1 MTQTYNR
8 RPRTFLP
15 EDFKIEDYD
24 SLKPYLDRLLEKDS
38 DSLEAL
44 KNWLEEQSEVDAYV
58 NEEMAWR
65 YINYTRFTDNETY
78 ADAYSYFVK
87 EIQPELVKKEHEINK
102 KLVSN
107 PWFTQLPNDPLIN
120 FKKKAQLSLD
130 LYREEN
136 IPLEVQQTNLSQKY
150 ASIIGAMS
158 VEHNGDELTMPQ
170 ASKLLQEQDRSL
182 RKDIYEKI
190 NHRRLVDKDPLDT
203 LFNELIW
210 LRNEQAKNCGFD
222 NYRDF
227 KHAALGRFD
236 YSVEDVM
243 EFHEAIA
250 KVAVPLQGE
259 LQLKRKEKLGLS
271 ELKPYDGSVN
281 IYDSTPLKPF
291 ETGEE
296 LLDKSIQCFE
306 RIDPFFGETL
316 KVMKDKGF
324 LDLVSRKGKAP
335 GGYNYPLDEHGIP
348 FIFMNASGSMRDVT
362 TMVHEGGH
370 AVHSMLTRDLTINAV
385 KHCPSEVSELAS
397 MSMELISM
405 DTWDEFFNDKG
416 NLLRA
421 KIEQLEG
428 ILEVL
433 PWIATVDRFQH
444 WIYTHHGHTSTE
456 RDDAWISCLEM
467 FSSGITDY
475 SEYTSFRRNMWQ
487 KQLHIFEV
495 PFYYIEYGI
504 AQLGAIAIWKNY
516 KENPAKAID
525 QYKAALSL
533 GYTKPIGEIYEKAG
547 IAFSFTADYIND
559 LLAFVKTE
567 HELLVRQFEDLRR
580 LYENNLR
587 RTQLRKAR

>member
-1 MTQTYNR
+1 MTQSYSR

-15 EDFKIEDYD
+15 DNFEITDYD
-24 SLKPYLDRLLEKDS
+24 SLKPYLDRLLDFDPETLSELND
-38 DSLEAL
+38 
-44 KNWLEEQSEVDAYV
+44 WLQKQSEVDAYV

-65 YINYTRFTDNETY
+65 YINYTRFTDNEEY
-78 ADAYSYFVK
+78 ANAYSYFVK
-87 EIQPELVKKEHEINK
+87 EVQPKLVKQEHEINK

-107 PWFTQLPNDPLIN
+107 PSFKDLPDDPLVN
-120 FKKKAQLSLD
+120 FKKQAQLALN

-158 VEHNGDELTMPQ
+158 VDHGDEELTMPQ
-170 ASKLLQEQDRSL
+170 ASKLLQEQDRALRKSIYTKINERRLADKGELDNLFDELTSL
-182 RKDIYEKI
+182 R
-190 NHRRLVDKDPLDT
+190 NQ
-203 LFNELIW
+203 
-210 LRNEQAKNCGFD
+210 QAKNCGFD

-227 KHAALGRFD
+227 KHSALGRFD
-236 YSVEDVM
+236 YSVEDVL
-243 EFHEAIA
+243 EFHQAIA
-250 KVAVPLQGE
+250 KVAVPLHGE
-259 LQLKRKEKLGLS
+259 LQLRRKEKLGV
-271 ELKPYDGSVN
+271 EKLKPYDGSVN

-296 LLDKSIQCFE
+296 LLDKSIRCFE

-316 KVMKDKGF
+316 RVMKEKGF

-370 AVHSMLTRDLTINAV
+370 AVHSMLSRDLTVNAV

-405 DTWDEFFNDKG
+405 DTWDEFFKDKG
-416 NLLRA
+416 DLLRA

-433 PWIATVDRFQH
+433 PWIATVDKFQH
-444 WIYTHHGHTSTE
+444 WIHTHQSHTSEE

-475 SEYTSFRRNMWQ
+475 SEYDQFRRNMWQ

-516 KENPAKAID
+516 KENPELALN

-533 GYTKPIGEIYEKAG
+533 GYTQPIGHIYKEAG
-547 IAFSFTADYIND
+547 IEFSFTADYIED
-559 LLAFVKTE
+559 LLVFVKKE
-567 HELLVRQFEDLRR
+567 HGLLVQEFEEL
-580 LYENNLR
+580 
-587 RTQLRKAR
+587 KAMA

>member
-1 MTQTYNR
+1 MTQQYNR
-8 RPRTFLP
+8 HPRNFLP

-24 SLKPYLDRLLEKDS
+24 SLAPYLERLMASEIDS
-38 DSLEAL
+38 IEAMNKWL
-44 KNWLEEQSEVDAYV
+44 KEQSEVDAYV

-65 YINYTRFTDNETY
+65 YINYTRYTDNEQY
-78 ADAYSYFVK
+78 VEAYSYFVK
-87 EIQPELVKKEHEINK
+87 EIQPKLVKQEHAINT

-107 PWFTQLPNDPLIN
+107 PYFDELPDYPLIN
-120 FKKKAQLSLD
+120 FKKKSKLALD

-158 VEHNGDELTMPQ
+158 VTHDEQELTMPQ
-170 ASKLLQEQDRSL
+170 ASKMLQEHDRAL
-182 RKDIYEKI
+182 RKSIYEKI
-190 NHRRLVDKDPLDT
+190 NERRLQDKEDLDE
-203 LFNELIW
+203 LFNELIQ
-210 LRNEQAKNCGFD
+210 LRDQQAQNCGFE

-227 KHAALGRFD
+227 KHKALGRFD
-236 YSVEDVM
+236 YSVDDVLQ
-243 EFHEAIA
+243 FHEAIA
-250 KVAVPLQGE
+250 SVAVPLQGE
-259 LQLKRKEKLGLS
+259 LQQRRKEKLNLDT
-271 ELKPYDGSVN
+271 LRPYDGSVN
-281 IYDSTPLKPF
+281 IYDSNPLKPF
-291 ETGEE
+291 DTGEE
-296 LLDKSIQCFE
+296 LLEKSIRCFD

-316 KVMKDKGF
+316 RAMKEKGF

-370 AVHSMLTRDLTINAV
+370 AVHSMLARDLEINAI

-405 DTWDEFFNDKG
+405 DTWDEFFQDEG

-444 WIYTHHGHTSTE
+444 WIYTHKSHTVEE
-456 RDDAWISCLEM
+456 RDSAWTECLAM
-467 FSSGITDY
+467 FSSGNTNY
-475 SEYTSFRRNMWQ
+475 EGYEHFRRNMWQ

-516 KENPAKAID
+516 KANPKEALA
-525 QYKAALSL
+525 QYKSALSL
-533 GYTKPIGEIYEKAG
+533 GYTKTIGEIYEEAG
-547 IAFSFTADYIND
+547 ISFSFTAEYISE
-559 LLAFVKTE
+559 LLLFVKDE
-567 HELLVRQFEDLRR
+567 HNKLVQQFEAL
-580 LYENNLR
+580 
-587 RTQLRKAR
+587 KATV